1 LKKKRAIWIF
11 FGLCFL
17 IPLSIYAVV
26 NWYEKHLSALPVIG
40 EKTEGRPHTVTAF
53 QLLNQEGKMVSPG
66 QWKGKTVVANFFFTH
81 CPVVCPKMM
90 RNMKTVEE
98 ATKNKD
104 LMLVSFT
111 VDPQRDSVQQLKSYA
126 RRMGLNTTR
135 WDLLTGDKKE
145 IYRLARKSF
154 LVVAADGDGGA
165 DDFIHSDKLVL
176 IDRRLQIRGFY
187 DGTENEDIKQLLI
200 DINKLKHEN

>member
-1 LKKKRAIWIF
+1 
-11 FGLCFL
+11 
-17 IPLSIYAVV
+17 
-26 NWYEKHLSALPVIG
+26 
-40 EKTEGRPHTVTAF
+40 
-53 QLLNQEGKMVSPG
+53 
-66 QWKGKTVVANFFFTH
+66 
-81 CPVVCPKMM
+81 
-90 RNMKTVEE
+90 
-98 ATKNKD
+98 
-104 LMLVSFT
+104 MLVSFT
-111 VDPQRDSVQQLKSYA
+111 VDPQRDSIQQLKSYA
-126 RRMGLNTTR
+126 TRMGLNTNH